1 MQNKRKL
8 SIQQLAIRGLFIVA
22 AIALIDYVF
31 PHRDA
36 FRYEYELG
44 KPWRYGR
51 LIADY
56 DFPVY
61 YQDSIIEQMED
72 SLRAQ
77 VAPIYYRDSAV
88 VDGVFLDLQNEQ
100 TILGEEAYAHLTQ
113 LLRHYYARGI
123 LTNPDQQALLQ
134 AGYRYGRIEYGG
146 HQLQDVP
153 AQDMMSEKQV
163 YDRLMSDSLYAH
175 AYRRC
180 GRIHELVLANL
191 LPDTMAMHR
200 EYNELRKTISSTY
213 RVIEAETRIIDQ
225 GQIVDAKTMDVL
237 DSYKRVQLEQQ
248 SETKSTV
255 MMHVGQILL
264 IAILLGSLLGFLY
277 FFRKWHHEK
286 QAYTLVAVGMVTLMV
301 VLTALASHL
310 IVGGA
315 YLVPIGVTTI
325 VLATFHGSRTAYWC
339 HMVMTLLCSFIAPSH
354 FEYLVVQ
361 SVVGILIIFCLNDGM
376 NDRAQLLRVCLVA
389 LITYPL
395 VYCAYTLS
403 NEGTLHNVP
412 WPTLA
417 MMVCNALLLMM
428 SYLIIFAL
436 ERLFGFM
443 SGVTLVELCNLG
455 QGLLLRLSKEAP
467 GTFQHSL
474 QVANL
479 TAAAAEAIGASSQLV
494 RTGALYHDIGKLWNP
509 IYFTE
514 NQMGGNPHDKLTTEE
529 SVEIIKRHVT
539 EGLRMAEKANLPV
552 AIRRFI
558 ATHHGC
564 GVIKYF
570 YVTWCNAHPGEEP
583 DLSLFTYVGPDP
595 ETREEALLMM
605 GDGIEAASKSLKEY
619 NHAAFLKLV
628 NNIVDSLV
636 SSGRLNNA
644 RITLNEIQR
653 AKESFVSGLES
664 IYHARI
670 AYPELKKDP
679 QQ

>member
-1 MQNKRKL
+1 MQSKRKL
-8 SIQQLAIRGLFIVA
+8 SIQQLVTRAIFIVT
-22 AIALIDYVF
+22 AIVLIDYVF
-31 PHRDA
+31 PHHDA

-61 YQDSIIEQMED
+61 YQDTVIRQMED
-72 SLRAQ
+72 SLRRQ
-77 VAPIYYRDSAV
+77 VPPIYYRDSALEE
-88 VDGVFLDLQNEQ
+88 GVFLNLPHMRGV
-100 TILGEEAYAHLTQ
+100 LGDDAYQHLHQ
-113 LLRHYYARGI
+113 RLRRYYDQGI
-123 LTNPDQQALLQ
+123 LSNPDKNLLLTSTL
-134 AGYRYGRIEYGG
+134 RMGRIELGG
-146 HQLQDVP
+146 HKLQDVP
-153 AQDMMSEKQV
+153 ALLLLSEKQV
-163 YDRLMSDSLYAH
+163 YDAIMADSLYAMQ
-175 AYRRC
+175 YRHV
-180 GRIHELVLANL
+180 GMLQDYVHANL
-191 LPDTMAMHR
+191 LTDTLAMER

-225 GQIVDAKTMDVL
+225 GQIVDAKTLDVL
-237 DSYKRVQLEQQ
+237 DSYKRSQQ
-248 SETKSTV
+248 EYRSESKSTM

-264 IAILLGSLLGFLY
+264 ISILLGSLLGFL
-277 FFRKWHHEK
+277 FLFRKWHHEK

-301 VLTALASHL
+301 VLTALASRV

-339 HMVMTLLCSFIAPSH
+339 HMVMVLLCSFIAPSH

-361 SVVGILIIFCLNDGM
+361 SVVGIMIVFWMNEGM

-389 LITYPL
+389 LITYPV
-395 VYCAYTLS
+395 VYCAYTLA
-403 NEGTLHNVP
+403 NEGTLSNVP
-412 WPTLA
+412 WPTLV

-428 SYLIIFAL
+428 SYLIIYAL
-436 ERLFGFM
+436 EKSFGFM

-455 QGLLLRLSKEAP
+455 QGLLLRLSREAP

-509 IYFTE
+509 LYFTE
-514 NQMGGNPHDKLTTEE
+514 NQMGGNPHDKLTVEQ
-529 SVEIIKRHVT
+529 SVEIIKKHVT
-539 EGLRMAEKANLPV
+539 EGLRLAEKANLPMV
-552 AIRRFI
+552 IRRFI
-558 ATHHGC
+558 STHHGR

-583 DLSLFTYVGPDP
+583 DMELFTYIGPDP

-619 NHAAFLKLV
+619 NVASFRKLV
-628 NNIVDSLV
+628 NSIVDGLV
-636 SSGRLNNA
+636 ASGRLNNA
-644 RITLNEIQR
+644 RITLSEIQM
-653 AKESFVSGLES
+653 AKESFILGLES
-664 IYHARI
+664 IYHSRI
-670 AYPELKKDP
+670 AYPELKT
-679 QQ
+679 